1 MNKTFILFIHPQ
13 GYNWLSKKIDIT
25 RIANIMPPYGLLM
38 LSAFLEKKGIKNEIL
53 DLYAYPEKKEDI
65 LKKIFELNPTH
76 IGITSTTSSFFDGL
90 EIARLVKENL
100 KDIKII
106 FGGVHPTSI
115 YERIL
120 KNFREIDII
129 VVGEGEEIIY
139 ELLTS
144 ENLEGVK
151 GIAFRK
157 DGEVLFTGR
166 RKLIENLD
174 NLPFP
179 AYHKLK
185 DFPKK
190 YVLPI
195 FNYPR
200 SPSTTFLTS
209 RGCPFS
215 CSYCDRSIFGPTF
228 RAHSSDYLIEHLKF
242 LKKSYGIRHINIY
255 DDNFLL
261 VKKRVLEFCEK
272 ILKEN
277 IKITFNC
284 IGRAN
289 HMDEEV
295 LEALKRAGC
304 WMINIGVESG
314 DEELLK
320 PHRTKPELEK
330 IKEIVRKIKKKG
342 IRVKGLFMMGIP
354 GETRE
359 TIEKTIRFACEN
371 PFDDL
376 NVTKFTPFPGTP
388 VYEKIKEYGEFE
400 EDWEKMNCLNFV
412 FIPKGFTREELEV
425 LYDSFFKR
433 FYGRPKML
441 FKYFTMLWKSP
452 ESVYRFIKDLPAF
465 LEARKNL
472 RGAHD

>member
-1 MNKTFILFIHPQ
+1 MKEPFILFIHPQ
-13 GYNWLSKKIDIT
+13 GYNWLSKDIDIT

-38 LSAFLEKKGIKNEIL
+38 LSSYLEKRNIKNEIL

-65 LKKIFELNPTH
+65 LKKIKELSPTH
-76 IGITSTTSSFFDGL
+76 IGITCTTSSFFDGL
-90 EIARLVKENL
+90 EIAKMVKENF
-100 KDIKII
+100 KEIEVI

-120 KNFREIDII
+120 KNFKEIDYI
-129 VVGEGEEIIY
+129 VVGEGEETIHQ
-139 ELLTS
+139 LLTF
-144 ENLEGVK
+144 EDKEKVK
-151 GIAFRK
+151 GIALRK
-157 DGEVLFTGR
+157 DGKVLFTGR
-166 RKLIENLD
+166 RNLIEDLD
-174 NLPFP
+174 ALPFP

-185 DFPKK
+185 NFPEK
-190 YVLPI
+190 YLLPI

-209 RGCPFS
+209 RGCPFN
-215 CSYCDRSIFGPTF
+215 CSYCDRSVFGPTF

-242 LKKSYGIRHINIY
+242 LKSSYRIRHINIY

-261 VKKRVLEFCEK
+261 DKNRVLEFCEK
-272 ILKEN
+272 ILKEDL
-277 IKITFNC
+277 KITFNC

-289 HMDEEV
+289 HLDDEV
-295 LEALKRAGC
+295 LKNLKKAGC

-320 PHRTKPELEK
+320 PHRAKPEIEK
-330 IKEIVRKIKKKG
+330 IKEIVRKIKENG

-359 TIEKTIRFACEN
+359 TIEKTIRFALEN

-388 VYEKIKEYGEFE
+388 VYEKIKEYGEFK
-400 EDWEKMNCLNFV
+400 EDWALM
-412 FIPKGFTREELEV
+412 
-425 LYDSFFKR
+425 
-433 FYGRPKML
+433 
-441 FKYFTMLWKSP
+441 
-452 ESVYRFIKDLPAF
+452 
-465 LEARKNL
+465 
-472 RGAHD
+472 

>member
-1 MNKTFILFIHPQ
+1 MKNNFILFIHPQ
-13 GYNWLSKKIDIT
+13 GKNWLSEEFDIT
-25 RIANIMPPYGLLM
+25 RIANIMPPYGLMM
-38 LSAFLEKKGIKNEIL
+38 LSAYLEKKNIKNEIL
-53 DLYAYPEKKEDI
+53 DLYAYPERKENV
-65 LKKIFELNPTH
+65 LKKIKEMKPTH

-90 EIARLVKENL
+90 EIARLVKENF

-120 KNFREIDII
+120 RNFKEIDYI
-129 VVGEGEEIIY
+129 VVGEGEEVIF
-139 ELLTS
+139 ELLQR
-144 ENLEGVK
+144 EEVEEVK

-157 DGEVLFTGR
+157 NGEVFFTGK

-174 NLPFP
+174 ELPFP

-185 DFPKK
+185 NFPKK
-190 YVLPI
+190 YLLPI

-209 RGCPFS
+209 RGCPYN
-215 CSYCDRSIFGPTF
+215 CSYCDRSVFGPTF

-242 LKKSYGIRHINIY
+242 LKKNYGIRHINIY

-261 VKKRVLEFCEK
+261 DKKRVLDFCEK
-272 ILKEN
+272 ILLGN
-277 IKITFNC
+277 LKITFNC

-289 HMDEEV
+289 HLDDEV
-295 LEALKRAGC
+295 LKYLKKAGC
-304 WMINIGVESG
+304 WMINMGVESG

-320 PHRTKPELEK
+320 PHRAKPEIEK
-330 IKEIVRKIKKKG
+330 IKEIVRKIKENG
-342 IRVKGLFMMGIP
+342 IRAKGLFMMGIP
-354 GETRE
+354 GETKE
-359 TIEKTIRFACEN
+359 TIEKTMKFACEN

-388 VYEKIKEYGEFE
+388 IYEKIKEYGEFE

-412 FIPKGFTREELEV
+412 FIPQGFTREELEHY
-425 LYDSFFKR
+425 YDLFFKK
-433 FYGRPKML
+433 FYGRPKMF
-441 FKYFTMLWKSP
+441 FKYFSMLWESP
-452 ESVYRFIKDLPAF
+452 ESVYRFLKDLPSF
-465 LEARKNL
+465 LKARKNL
-472 RGAHD
+472 RGVHD

>member
-1 MNKTFILFIHPQ
+1 MKEPFILFIHPQ
-13 GYNWLSKKIDIT
+13 GYNWLSEDIDIT

-38 LSAFLEKKGIKNEIL
+38 LSSYLEKRNIKNEIL
-53 DLYAYPEKKEDI
+53 DLYAYPERKEDI
-65 LKKIFELNPTH
+65 LKKIKELKPTH
-76 IGITSTTSSFFDGL
+76 IGITCTTSSFFDGL
-90 EIARLVKENL
+90 EIAKMVKENF
-100 KDIKII
+100 KEIEII

-120 KNFREIDII
+120 KNFKEIDYI
-129 VVGEGEEIIY
+129 VVGEGEETIY
-139 ELLTS
+139 ELLTF
-144 ENLEGVK
+144 EDKEKVK
-151 GIAFRK
+151 GIALRK
-157 DGEVLFTGR
+157 DGEVSFTGR
-166 RKLIENLD
+166 RNLIEDLD
-174 NLPFP
+174 TLPFP

-185 DFPKK
+185 NFPEK

-209 RGCPFS
+209 RGCPFN
-215 CSYCDRSIFGPTF
+215 CSYCDRSVFGPTF

-242 LKKSYGIRHINIY
+242 LKKSYRIRHINIY

-261 VKKRVLEFCEK
+261 NKDRVLEFCEK

-277 IKITFNC
+277 LKITFNC

-289 HMDEEV
+289 HLDDEV
-295 LEALKRAGC
+295 LKNLKKAGC

-320 PHRTKPELEK
+320 PHRAKPEIEK
-330 IKEIVRKIKKKG
+330 IKEIVKKIKENG
-342 IRVKGLFMMGIP
+342 IRAKGLFMMGIP

-359 TIEKTIRFACEN
+359 TIEKTIKFALEN

-388 VYEKIKEYGEFE
+388 IYEKIMEYGEFK
-400 EDWEKMNCLNFV
+400 EDWSLMNCLNFV
-412 FIPKGFTREELEV
+412 FIPKGFTKEELEK

-441 FKYFTMLWKSP
+441 FKYFSMIWKSP
-452 ESVYRFIKDLPAF
+452 ESVYRFIKDFPSF
-465 LEARKNL
+465 LKARKNL